1 MHAILQESSLHPS
14 CQKLFIG
21 INVYKKNIA
30 LRIQALAAMIAPVT
44 FFAACSGGGG
54 GSAAQPV
61 TGAAGPT
68 TLAEASVQRAL
79 EVPPALVQTPPFNEA
94 RALTVPPGFGIRV
107 WAQVNQARFM
117 ARAPNGDI
125 LVSVPSENKIV
136 LLRERPNNVPESFD
150 FATGLRRPHDMVFHQ
165 IGATTYLYV
174 AETNR
179 VTRSVYIPGA
189 TTIGALEVV
198 VDNLPDSS
206 LPELQGQYAH
216 ELKNIALGPDSKL
229 YVSIAS
235 NCNACEEDT
244 LTNPVR
250 GAIYQYN
257 ADGTGGRL
265 LARGL
270 RNAEGLDF
278 LPGTNS
284 LWAAVN
290 HRDEVPFPRDEDI
303 TGDGVSDLGAIVP
316 QYVDDI
322 PAEPFTLVRDGG
334 NYGWPFCNTVPNPTM
349 SNLENVPD
357 FDTNRDGMKL
367 NCATV
372 DRSSKGI
379 QAHAAPL
386 GFSFLHNSNVPAPYR
401 SGAAIALH
409 GCWNCSTLK
418 AGYKVVYFP
427 FDALGNPGAEIE
439 LVAGFLTD
447 PVARQYWGRPVDVIA
462 DGRGNILISDDFA
475 NALYQLYPLTQ

>member
-1 MHAILQESSLHPS
+1 MRFKESSLIFTMS
-14 CQKLFIG
+14 ETVNG
-21 INVYKKNIA
+21 INVHKKNIA
-30 LRIQALAAMIAPVT
+30 LRIRAIPALFPSIILLC
-44 FFAACSGGGG
+44 ACSGGGG
-54 GSAAQPV
+54 GSAPSPV
-61 TGAAGPT
+61 TGAVGPV
-68 TLAEASVQRAL
+68 TLAAASVQRTL
-79 EVPPALVQTPPFNEA
+79 EVPPVLAQTPPFNEA
-94 RALTVPPGFGIRV
+94 RSLAVPPGFGIRV
-107 WAQVNQARFM
+107 WAQVNKARFL

-136 LLRERPNNVPESFD
+136 LLRERPNDVPESFD
-150 FATGLRRPHDMVFHQ
+150 FVTGLRRPHDMVFHE
-165 IGATTYLYV
+165 IGGITYLYV

-179 VTRSVYIPGA
+179 VTRSVYTPGA
-189 TTIGALEVV
+189 TTIGALQVV

-244 LTNPVR
+244 LTDPVR

-265 LARGL
+265 FARGL

-278 LPGTNS
+278 IPGTNA
-284 LWAAVN
+284 LWVAVN
-290 HRDEVPFPRDEDI
+290 NRDEVVFPRDEDV
-303 TGDGVSDLGAIVP
+303 TGDGVSDLGTIVP

-322 PAEPFTLVRDGG
+322 PSEPFTLVRDGG
-334 NYGWPFCNTVPNPTM
+334 NYGWPFCNAVPNPTM

-357 FDTNRDGMKL
+357 YETNRDGSKL
-367 NCATV
+367 NCAAI

-379 QAHAAPL
+379 QAHSAPL
-386 GFSFLHNSNVPAPYR
+386 GLSFLHNSNVPAAYR

-409 GCWNCSTLK
+409 GCWNCTTLK
-418 AGYKVVYFP
+418 GGYKVVYFP
-427 FDALGNPGAEIE
+427 FDAAGNPGAEID
-439 LVAGFLTD
+439 LVAGFVTD
-447 PVARQYWGRPVDVIA
+447 PVARQYWGRPVDAIA
-462 DGRGNILISDDFA
+462 DGRGSILISDDYA
-475 NALYQLYPLTQ
+475 NALYQLYPLAQ